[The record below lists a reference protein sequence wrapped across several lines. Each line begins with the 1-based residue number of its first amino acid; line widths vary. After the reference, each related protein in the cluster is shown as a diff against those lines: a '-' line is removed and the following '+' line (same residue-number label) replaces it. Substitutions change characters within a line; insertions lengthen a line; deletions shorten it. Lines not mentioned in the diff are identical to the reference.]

1 MELVPNLEQPKIAN
15 LSALVVELLPLSVAG
30 DGHKFV
36 IVLVLQ
42 DLGVDTT
49 NAGVTGISITYFLHA
64 FLCENYFWDAL
75 RKFSEC

>member
-49 NAGVTGISITYFLHA
+49 KAGVTCISITYFCKHSYVKTIFGTL
-64 FLCENYFWDAL
+64 
-75 RKFSEC
+75 

>member
-49 NAGVTGISITYFLHA
+49 IAGVTSVSITYFCMHSDVKTIFGTL
-64 FLCENYFWDAL
+64 
-75 RKFSEC
+75 

>member
-42 DLGVDTT
+42 DLWVTKP
-49 NAGVTGISITYFLHA
+49 GVTSISNIFACILYVKTIFES
-64 FLCENYFWDAL
+64 FRNVV
-75 RKFSEC
+75 

>member
-42 DLGVDTT
+42 DLGVTK
-49 NAGVTGISITYFLHA
+49 AGVTSISFTSGF
-64 FLCENYFWDAL
+64 F
-75 RKFSEC
+75 

>member
-42 DLGVDTT
+42 DLGVTK
-49 NAGVTGISITYFLHA
+49 AGVTSISITYFCKHSYV
-64 FLCENYFWDAL
+64 NAL
-75 RKFSEC
+75 RKFSKS